1 MDKKQLVSKSLT
13 VLQVLPA
20 LESGGVERGTLEVGQ
35 YLAENGHRSLVM
47 SAGGR
52 LVSKLEQE
60 GSEHFAWA
68 IGKKSL
74 LTFALVFKLRSF
86 LTEQKVDILHVRS
99 RMPAWICYLAWK
111 GMPKKSRP
119 RLVTTV
125 HGPYSV
131 NPYSAVMTKGERVIA
146 ISEMIRTYILTH
158 YTQVPEQQIRLIYRG
173 VDAAVF
179 THGFKPDELWMRAW
193 QAQYPHLTG
202 KRLLTLPARLTRW
215 KGQEDFILMMAKLV
229 ESGIDVHGLIVGEA
243 QTGKQDFLNDLQ
255 SQVKSLS
262 LEKYITFIGHRSDVR
277 EVMAI
282 SDIVYSL
289 AKEPEAFGRTT
300 LEALSMGV
308 PVIGYDHGGVSEQL
322 NKLLPEGAIAV
333 GHQVKL
339 LEVTKRWLMHAPKV
353 NANEVFTLQSMLDK
367 TYDVYCEL
375 VQAK

>member
-1 MDKKQLVSKSLT
+1 MVSKSLT

-20 LESGGVERGTLEVGQ
+20 LESGGVERGTLEVGK
-35 YLAENGHRSLVM
+35 YLVDKGHRSIVM

-52 LVSKLEQE
+52 MVEQLTQE
-60 GSEHFAWA
+60 GSEHYAWP

-74 LTFALVFKLRSF
+74 WTLMLINRLRDFLV
-86 LTEQKVDILHVRS
+86 EHQVDILHVRS

-111 GMPKKSRP
+111 GMPEKSRP

-125 HGPYSV
+125 HGPYSES
-131 NPYSAVMTKGERVIA
+131 PYSAVMTRGERVIA

-158 YTQVPEQQIRLIYRG
+158 YPQVPEQHIRLIYRG

-179 THGFKPDELWMRAW
+179 TYGFKPDALWMKAW

-202 KRLLTLPARLTRW
+202 KRLLTIPARLTRW
-215 KGQEDFILMMAKLV
+215 KGQEDFITMMAKLV
-229 ESGIDVHGLIVGEA
+229 ESGLDVHGLIVGEA
-243 QTGKQDFLNDLQ
+243 QASKQDFLSDLQ
-255 SQVKSLS
+255 SQVQSLG
-262 LEKYITFIGHRSDVR
+262 LENHITFIGHRSDVR

-282 SDIVYSL
+282 SHIVYSL

-322 NKLLPEGAIAV
+322 NKLLPEGAITV
-333 GHQVKL
+333 GHQAQL
-339 LEVTKRWLMHAPKV
+339 LEVTKRWLTHAPKV
-353 NANEVFTLQSMLDK
+353 NANELFTLQSMLDK
-367 TYDVYCEL
+367 TFDVYCEL
-375 VQAK
+375 AQATNLDR

>member
-1 MDKKQLVSKSLT
+1 
-13 VLQVLPA
+13 
-20 LESGGVERGTLEVGQ
+20 
-35 YLAENGHRSLVM
+35 
-47 SAGGR
+47 
-52 LVSKLEQE
+52 
-60 GSEHFAWA
+60 
-68 IGKKSL
+68 
-74 LTFALVFKLRSF
+74 
-86 LTEQKVDILHVRS
+86 
-99 RMPAWICYLAWK
+99 
-111 GMPKKSRP
+111 
-119 RLVTTV
+119 
-125 HGPYSV
+125 
-131 NPYSAVMTKGERVIA
+131 MTKGERVIA

-193 QAQYPHLTG
+193 QAQYPHLIG

-215 KGQEDFILMMAKLV
+215 KGQEDFIVMMAKLV

-243 QTGKQDFLNDLQ
+243 QAGKQDFLSDLQ
-255 SQVKSLS
+255 SQVQSLN
-262 LEKYITFIGHRSDVR
+262 LEKHITFIGHRSDIR

-322 NKLLPEGAIAV
+322 NKLLPEGAVKV
-333 GHQVKL
+333 GYQAQL
-339 LEVTKRWLMHAPKV
+339 LDVTKRWLIHAPKV

>member
-1 MDKKQLVSKSLT
+1 MVSKSLT

-20 LESGGVERGTLEVGQ
+20 LESGGVERGTLEVGK
-35 YLAENGHRSLVM
+35 YLVDKGHRSIVM

-52 LVSKLEQE
+52 MVEQLIQE
-60 GSEHFAWA
+60 GSEHYTWQ

-74 LTFALVFKLRSF
+74 WTLMLISKLRHF
-86 LTEQKVDILHVRS
+86 LVEHQVDVLHVRS

-111 GMPKKSRP
+111 GMPEKSRP

-131 NPYSAVMTKGERVIA
+131 SPYSAVMTKGERVIA

-158 YTQVPEQQIRLIYRG
+158 YPQVSEQHIRLIYRG

-179 THGFKPDELWMRAW
+179 THGFKPDALWMQAW
-193 QAQYPHLTG
+193 QAHYPHLVG
-202 KRLLTLPARLTRW
+202 KRLLTIPARLTRW
-215 KGQEDFILMMAKLV
+215 KGQEDFIAMMAKLV
-229 ESGIDVHGLIVGEA
+229 ESGLDVHGLIVGEA
-243 QTGKQDFLNDLQ
+243 QAGKQDFLSDLQ
-255 SQVKSLS
+255 SQVQSLG
-262 LEKYITFIGHRSDVR
+262 LEKHITFIGHRSDVR

-282 SDIVYSL
+282 SHIVYSL

-322 NKLLPEGAIAV
+322 NKLLPEGAITV
-333 GHQVKL
+333 GHQAQL
-339 LEVTKRWLMHAPKV
+339 LEVTKRWLMHAPRVKV
-353 NANEVFTLQSMLDK
+353 NEVFTLQSMLDK
-367 TYDVYCEL
+367 TFDVYCEL
-375 VQAK
+375 AQATKLDR